1 MNVEQMRAEIIKAY
15 GGGKQWTYKV
25 SHMSDAQVT
34 AIYFQMK
41 KSGRINYRYIFSNE
55 KIGED

>member
-15 GGGKQWTYKV
+15 GGGQQWAYKV

-34 AIYFQMK
+34 AMYLQMK
-41 KSGRINYRYIFSNE
+41 KSGRI
-55 KIGED
+55 K

>member
-1 MNVEQMRAEIIKAY
+1 MNIEQMRAEIIKAY
-15 GGGKQWTYKV
+15 SGGKQWTYKV

-41 KSGRINYRYIFSNE
+41 LSGRI
-55 KIGED
+55 K